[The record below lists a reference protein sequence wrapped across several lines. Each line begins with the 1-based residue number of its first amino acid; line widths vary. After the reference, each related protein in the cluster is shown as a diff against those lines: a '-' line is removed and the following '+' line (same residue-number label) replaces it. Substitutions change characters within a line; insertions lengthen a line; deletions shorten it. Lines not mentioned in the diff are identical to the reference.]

1 VHSRARLYIGGMH
14 NDTAVV
20 LGVTLLH
27 EPFTLHTAGALLI
40 IGGSVFGLVR
50 AAMRPKRQ

>member
-1 VHSRARLYIGGMH
+1 MH

-27 EPFTLHTAGALLI
+27 EPFTLHTAAGALLI